1 MLVVLHQY
9 QQPRDVVALSC
20 ERWCEH
26 EGRVRAGRAPRAVRL
41 VGGAA
46 KTTAL
51 ATMRGRN
58 SVARG
63 FDAAY
68 ANTFDLE
75 SAEGRKVAKVSI
87 WLMLITD
94 VDSPLRCTMRTV
106 QELWQ
111 GRGEAFAQLRLGAR
125 DHNKLTRNV
134 VDLAALILPCFPGG
148 EA

>member
-1 MLVVLHQY
+1 MH
-9 QQPRDVVALSC
+9 ALTT
-20 ERWCEH
+20 
-26 EGRVRAGRAPRAVRL
+26 VRAAVVRMVANGEESL
-41 VGGAA
+41 PNLTRVNSSGM
-46 KTTAL
+46 K
-51 ATMRGRN
+51 ATREKIDLL
-58 SVARG
+58 VAR
-63 FDAAY
+63 DAAY

-134 VDLAALILPCFPGG
+134 VELAALTLPCFPGG